1 MDALAFDTLIPK
13 PMLQRYAALLREHR
27 RVILSGPSGTGKTY
41 LANRLSRHLLLMEG
55 RPLTPH
61 AVVTFNVD
69 HKSGKVSPLPGG
81 FWWRCGDFPVV
92 IVGVLGCRS
101 CVSTCRAWRSSA
113 AASRGQGAPWW
124 SFWITYTTSARWGRS
139 STASSTAAT
148 SAGWFPPT
156 ASLICEA

>member
-69 HKSGKVSPLPGG
+69 HKSGKVGPDRRGG
-81 FWWRCGDFPVV
+81 SGGVWWCCGDFVVV
-92 IVGVLGCRS
+92 IVWVLGCRS
-101 CVSTCRAWRSSA
+101 CVSICLAWRSSA
-113 AASRGQGAPWW
+113 AASRGRGAPWW
-124 SFWITYTTSARWGRS
+124 SFWTTCTTSARWGRS

-148 SAGWFPPT
+148 SAG
-156 ASLICEA
+156 